1 MGELRIRPPFAE
13 IGPPMIVPD
22 HWAEARC
29 QHRAPGKQITVRRFG
44 WSMTSARDAE
54 QMAAERASDA
64 LRRILAGQRL
74 TRTERKQA
82 YNGADGIPIREEV
95 LARHGEDVIE
105 SLGSVRTDD
114 SLRAV
119 MELHDRESKALSP
132 QLPIA

>member
-1 MGELRIRPPFAE
+1 
-13 IGPPMIVPD
+13 MIVPD

-29 QHRAPGKQITVRRFG
+29 QQRAPGKQITPRRFG
-44 WSMTSARDAE
+44 WSVSSAEDAQRIAE
-54 QMAAERASDA
+54 ERAAGA
-64 LRRILAGQRL
+64 LGRILVGQRL
-74 TRTERKQA
+74 TKTERKQA